1 MKVEIDGHL
10 EGMKSALEILRERN
24 LQTGGLVQRTIDSE
38 VLRLCDPYVPKDSGD
53 LIRSGI
59 IFTQLGSGKVV
70 YQTPYARRW
79 YYRPANFQG
88 APKRGN
94 YWFERMKKEGGR
106 NKILQAAAA
115 VSGGRAK
122 G

>member
-38 VLRLCDPYVPKDSGD
+38 VLRLCDPYVPKDTGD

-106 NKILQAAAA
+106 NKILKAAAA